1 MPSIV
6 DDWRLHG
13 QERYLEGI
21 PLHRARYHRPGG
33 EWDHDHC
40 EFCWEPFVENG
51 GRDELCEG
59 FTTPTE
65 DRWICPRCFEDF
77 KQQFGWEAQL
87 TL

>member
-21 PLHRARYHRPGG
+21 PLHRACYHRPGG
-33 EWDHDHC
+33 EWDNDHC
-40 EFCWEPFVENG
+40 EFCWEPFIENG

-59 FTTPTE
+59 FTTPAE